1 MDPKGAVEAALF
13 SSPDPLRIIDIS
25 QRTGLSEGEVKNGL
39 KQLEMEYDRDD
50 SAIKIAKIGS
60 EYIMQL
66 RDEYRDIA
74 GKFSEQEIPKG
85 TLKTAVTIAYHQ
97 PILQSELAKNLGPR
111 VYDDMKILLD
121 LDLVHGKRKG
131 QTLELTTTKKFS
143 EYFGIEGTSKEAI
156 RKWIEKSERG
166 N

>member
-13 SSPDPLRIIDIS
+13 TSAEPIGVAEIME
-25 QRTGLSEGEVKNGL
+25 RTGLPEGVVKNGL

-50 SAIKIAKIGS
+50 SAIKIAKIGPG
-60 EYIMQL
+60 YIMQL

-74 GKFSEQEIPKG
+74 GDFAERDIPRG

-97 PILQSELAKNLGPR
+97 PILQSELANKIGPR
-111 VYDDMKILLD
+111 IYDDVKALMDMGLIYGRK
-121 LDLVHGKRKG
+121 KG
-131 QTLELTTTKKFS
+131 QTRELTTTKKFS

-156 RKWIEKSERG
+156 RKWIEKKDQQ
-166 N
+166 